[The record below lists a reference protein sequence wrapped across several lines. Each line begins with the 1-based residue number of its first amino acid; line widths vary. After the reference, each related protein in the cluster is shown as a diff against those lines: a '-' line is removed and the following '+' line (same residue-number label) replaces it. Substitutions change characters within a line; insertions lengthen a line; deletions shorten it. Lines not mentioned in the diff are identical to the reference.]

1 MKMLEPLPAEEQISL
16 LRVFFDTR
24 DPSVKGVLVGRNMR
38 LVGSVVSTKF
48 SIPPED
54 TDDIIHIGSV
64 GLIKA
69 VDKFDPNRKVKFATF
84 ATTCIRNEIRMHFR
98 KGKNDPL
105 RSASSLDE
113 TRSLDDEGGETCR
126 YDTIPS
132 DEDIENETLDNIM
145 KKANI
150 KTLSR
155 LIGRCLDDR
164 EKFIL
169 IHRYGLMGHDKK
181 TQKIVA
187 DMLGVSQSYVCRLE
201 RGMRSKLK
209 KAAKSPS

>member
-1 MKMLEPLPAEEQISL
+1 MKMLDPLPTEEQVSL

-24 DPSVKGVLVGRNMR
+24 DPSIRGVLVGHNMR

-54 TDDIIHIGSV
+54 AEDIINIGSC

-84 ATTCIRNEIRMHFR
+84 ATTCISNEIRMFFR

-113 TRSLDDEGGETCR
+113 TYSLDDEGGETCR
-126 YDTIPS
+126 YDTLPS
-132 DEDIENETLDNIM
+132 EEDIETETLDNIT

-150 KTLSR
+150 RTLAR

-164 EKFIL
+164 EKIIL
-169 IHRYGLMGHDKK
+169 IHRYGLMGQEKK
-181 TQKIVA
+181 TQKVVA

-201 RGMRSKLK
+201 RGVRSKLK